1 MRFDEESGII
11 TISTYELTAF
21 SLLHY
26 VGAAPSES
34 LSPCRRADRA
44 ALSSLG
50 LLQPQTLSRPFLSG
64 GHRFLLEGVA
74 DGLEESGDGLTLT
87 AVFAID
93 GDPDSPSPEVVKAA
107 RGEAF
112 LLGAMAKVKRGV
124 SLALRI
130 GYYNALTGECRFAT
144 ETPRKPS
151 LARFFDRATEA
162 VFLYAGPEIVR
173 VCERLP
179 AMRRLPFPYREAREG
194 QETFM
199 KEVYRAASRK
209 ISLFACAPTGIGKTV
224 SALFPAV
231 HAIGEGKCDKIFYLT
246 GKNTAALA
254 AAEAAAILGKDGAL
268 RTILL
273 TAKEKLCPNRLLCR
287 GDSRCDR
294 TKSGPK
300 TEMAAIALLSE
311 EKNLITPELVSQK
324 AKEYGVCSYEL
335 SLEIS
340 LFCDLIVGDYNYLF
354 DPMVRLQR
362 YFTVKGP
369 WLFLI
374 DEAHNL
380 PDRLR
385 EMYDGTL
392 SLSSLSSLYETLSRA
407 GEGGKLKAALDL
419 AIRFFRQVIAPRA
432 EDGEKTGGD
441 KEEKGNL
448 YRELPEGLLPVL
460 SELYVALESRL
471 RRRAG
476 LVGELKTVLRDFRQ
490 ELKRILCILSE
501 YGEGFRLLCA
511 KDKAGDVRIR
521 TLCLDP
527 STPARH
533 ALSLGGGAVFFS
545 ATLSPLSFYRDLL
558 GGDSSSLLLD
568 IPSPFDRD
576 NLAIAVLDKIST
588 RYTDRA
594 DSLFEVAEAIRVTVE
609 SKRGNYM
616 VFCPSFPYME
626 ALLPVFS
633 SLCPNLKI
641 QAQGRYMKREER
653 RAFLSAFEDPTHPVV
668 AFCVLGGI
676 YGEAVDL
683 VGDRLIGAVIVG
695 VGMPFPDLIREQT
708 ALYFRDKSENGMEYA
723 YIYPGVNRV
732 LQAAGRVIRSEND
745 CGAVVLIDDRFAT
758 PAYRAIFPSHWHGL
772 RYVGNIPSLRELL
785 RRFWERETR

>member
-1 MRFDEESGII
+1 MRFDEGSGII

-34 LSPCRRADRA
+34 LAPCRRVDRA
-44 ALSSLG
+44 ARSSLG
-50 LLQPQTLSRPFLSG
+50 LCCPEKLSRPFSSG
-64 GHRFLLEGVA
+64 EYSFLLEGEA
-74 DGLEESGDGLTLT
+74 DGLEADGEVLTLT
-87 AVFAID
+87 AVFSID
-93 GDPDSPSPEVVKAA
+93 GDPDSPSQEVIKAA

-112 LLGAMAKVKRGV
+112 LLGAMVKVKRGV
-124 SLALRI
+124 PLVLKI
-130 GYYNALTGECRFAT
+130 GYYNALTGACRFVT

-151 LARFFDRATEA
+151 LARFFERAAEA
-162 VFLYAGPEIVR
+162 VFLYAGPEIAR
-173 VCERLP
+173 VSHRLP
-179 AMRRLPFPYREAREG
+179 AMRRLRFPYREAREG
-194 QETFM
+194 QEALM

-209 ISLFACAPTGIGKTV
+209 TSLFACAPTGIGKTV
-224 SALFPAV
+224 STLFPAV
-231 HAIGEGKCDKIFYLT
+231 HAMGEGKCDKIFYLT

-254 AAEAAAILGKDGAL
+254 AAEAAALLGKEGAL

-287 GDSRCDR
+287 ADSRCDR

-300 TEMAAIALLSE
+300 TEAAALSLLSE
-311 EKNLITPELVSQK
+311 QKNLITPELVSQK
-324 AKEYGVCSYEL
+324 AKEYGVCPYEL

-340 LFCDLIVGDYNYLF
+340 LFCDLIIGDYNYLF

-362 YFTVKGP
+362 YFTAKGP

-385 EMYDGTL
+385 EMYDGQL
-392 SLSSLSSLYETLSRA
+392 SLSSLTSLYETLSA
-407 GEGGKLKAALDL
+407 LGEGGKLKSSLDL
-419 AIRFFRQVIAPRA
+419 SLRFFRQVIAPRA

-460 SELYVALESRL
+460 SEIYVALESRL
-471 RRRAG
+471 RRREG
-476 LVGELKTVLRDFRQ
+476 LNGDLKRVLRDFRQ

-527 STPARH
+527 ATPARH

-558 GGDSSSLLLD
+558 GGDASSLLLD

-576 NLAIAVLDKIST
+576 NLSIAVLDKIST
-588 RYTDRA
+588 RYTDRG
-594 DSLFEVAEAIRVTVE
+594 DSLFEVAEAVRVTVE
-609 SKRGNYM
+609 AKRGNYM

-626 ALLPVFS
+626 ALMPAFS

-641 QAQGRYMKREER
+641 QAQGRYMKPEER
-653 RAFLSAFEDPTHPVV
+653 RAFLSAFEDPQDPVV

-683 VGDRLIGAVIVG
+683 LGDRLIGAVIVG
-695 VGMPFPDLIREQT
+695 VGMPFPDLMREQI

-723 YIYPGVNRV
+723 YVYPGMNRV

-745 CGAVVLIDDRFAT
+745 RGAVVLIDDRFSS
-758 PAYRAIFPSHWHGL
+758 PLYRSIFPSHWHSL
-772 RYVGNIPSLRELL
+772 RYVGNTPSLKELL
-785 RRFWERETR
+785 RRFWEKDAR

>member
-34 LSPCRRADRA
+34 LSPCRRADKA
-44 ALSSLG
+44 TLSSLG
-50 LLQPQTLSRPFLSG
+50 LLHPEALSRPFLSG
-64 GHRFLLEGVA
+64 EYSFLLEGTA
-74 DGLEESGDGLTLT
+74 DALEDTGETTTLT
-87 AVFAID
+87 AVFLID
-93 GDPDSPSPEVVKAA
+93 GDPESPTPEVVKAA

-124 SLALRI
+124 PLVLRI
-130 GYYNALTGECRFAT
+130 GYYNALTGACRFVT
-144 ETPRKPS
+144 ETPRKPA
-151 LARFFDRATEA
+151 LARFFDRAAEA
-162 VFLYAGPEIVR
+162 VFLYAGPEIAR
-173 VCERLP
+173 VCHRLP
-179 AMRRLPFPYREAREG
+179 AMRRLRFPYREAREG
-194 QETFM
+194 QEALM
-199 KEVYRAASRK
+199 KEVYRAALRK

-224 SALFPAV
+224 STLFPAV
-231 HAIGEGKCDKIFYLT
+231 HAMGEGKCDKIFYLT
-246 GKNTAALA
+246 GKSTAALA
-254 AAEAAAILGKDGAL
+254 AAEAAALLGKEGAL

-287 GDSRCDR
+287 ADSRCDR

-300 TEMAAIALLSE
+300 TEAAALSLLSE
-311 EKNLITPELVSQK
+311 EKNLITPDVIAKK
-324 AKEYGVCSYEL
+324 AKEYGVCPYEL
-335 SLEIS
+335 SLEVS

-362 YFTVKGP
+362 YFTAKGP

-385 EMYDGTL
+385 EMYDGQL
-392 SLSSLSSLYETLSRA
+392 PLSSLTALYETLSCA
-407 GEGGKLKAALDL
+407 GEGGKLKASLDL
-419 AIRFFRQVIAPRA
+419 AIRFFNEVIAPLA
-432 EDGEKTGGD
+432 KDGEKLGGER
-441 KEEKGNL
+441 EESGNL

-460 SELYVALESRL
+460 SKVYVALEGRL
-471 RRRAG
+471 RQREG
-476 LVGELKTVLRDFRQ
+476 LNGDLTRVLRDFRQ

-511 KDKAGDVRIR
+511 RDKAGDVRIR

-527 STPARH
+527 ATPARH
-533 ALSLGGGAVFFS
+533 ALSFGGGAVFFS

-568 IPSPFDRD
+568 ISSPFDRD
-576 NLAIAVLDKIST
+576 NLSIAVLDKIST

-609 SKRGNYM
+609 AKRGNYM

-633 SLCPNLKI
+633 SLCPTVRVL
-641 QAQGRYMKREER
+641 AQGRYMKSEER
-653 RAFLSAFEDPTHPVV
+653 RAFLSAFEDPKNPVV

-683 VGDRLIGAVIVG
+683 LGERLIGAVIVG
-695 VGMPFPDLIREQT
+695 VGMPFPDLMREQI

-723 YIYPGVNRV
+723 YIYPGMNRV

-745 CGAVVLIDDRFAT
+745 RGAVVLIDDRFAS
-758 PAYRAIFPSHWHGL
+758 PVYRSIFPSHWHDL
-772 RYVGNIPSLRELL
+772 RYVGNTPSLRELL
-785 RRFWERETR
+785 RRFWEKEGR